1 MSGPHVHVPYGRI
14 RDYIDFAREHR
25 LNLEIFFSAADLV
38 SCSAPDLRALMGE
51 LGYGPSLTV
60 HAPFMD
66 LAPAAVDPGV
76 REVTAERFDR
86 ALDAAGVLEAKAVV
100 FHSGYDKW
108 KYGHNMDIWLQR
120 SLGFWP
126 RFIGRARDLGTR
138 IAVENIFE
146 DTPENL
152 KLLME
157 GLGSESF
164 GICFDTGHMNIFS
177 LVPLDDWLDALGE
190 HIIELHLHDNRGDLD
205 AHLPVGEGDFD
216 FDSLFAR
223 LAGRNV
229 IRTVEATSPQDVLTS
244 LDRLRKYS

>member
-1 MSGPHVHVPYGRI
+1 MESPHVHVPFGKT
-14 RDYIDFAREHR
+14 RDYIDFAKKHH
-25 LNLEIFFSAADLV
+25 LNLEIFFSAADLI
-38 SCSAPDLRALMGE
+38 SCTAQDLHDLIEE
-51 LGYGPSLTV
+51 LGYGPALTV
-60 HAPFMD
+60 HGPFMD

-76 REVTAERFDR
+76 MDVTAERFNQ
-86 ALDAAGVLEAKAVV
+86 ALDVAEMLGAEAVV

-108 KYGHNMDIWLQR
+108 KYGHNMDIWLER
-120 SLGFWP
+120 SVGFWP
-126 RFIGRARDLGTR
+126 RFIERARALGTK

-157 GLGSESF
+157 NLGSESF

-177 LVPLDDWLDALGE
+177 RVALDEWVDALGQY
-190 HIIELHLHDNRGDLD
+190 IIELHLHDNLGDLD

-216 FDSLFAR
+216 FDLLFAR

-244 LDRLRKYS
+244 LERLKKYY